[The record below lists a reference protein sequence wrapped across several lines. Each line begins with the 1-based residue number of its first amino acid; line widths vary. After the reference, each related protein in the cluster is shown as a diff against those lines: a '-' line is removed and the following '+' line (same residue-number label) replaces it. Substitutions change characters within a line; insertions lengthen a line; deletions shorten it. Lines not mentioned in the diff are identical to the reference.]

1 MRLKKKSV
9 ISYKSTIVFQ
19 GYPVQEATVPEWST
33 KKMGWTAIL
42 AISEGK
48 GEDEARKVGLGK
60 FCILSFAI
68 IGVAFDLQG
77 LEVVKSSQK

>member
-1 MRLKKKSV
+1 
-9 ISYKSTIVFQ
+9 
-19 GYPVQEATVPEWST
+19 
-33 KKMGWTAIL
+33 L

>member
-1 MRLKKKSV
+1 M
-9 ISYKSTIVFQ
+9 
-19 GYPVQEATVPEWST
+19 
-33 KKMGWTAIL
+33 

-77 LEVVKSSQK
+77 VEVVKSAQWLAEIRPAVTHVE